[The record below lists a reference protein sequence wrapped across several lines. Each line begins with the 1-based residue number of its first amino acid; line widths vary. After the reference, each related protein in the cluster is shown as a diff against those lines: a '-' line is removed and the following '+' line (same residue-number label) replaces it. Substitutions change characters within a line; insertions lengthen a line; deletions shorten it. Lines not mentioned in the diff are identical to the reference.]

1 MTADHPQEAGAGY
14 AGRSPGATVSFIEQ
28 LLSFGTDHILQ
39 HDLLASPALTTPK
52 GAPEIAVRAA
62 TALSLARRALDLQEK
77 LAGLPLHQGQT
88 FRSVQARLR
97 QLAMLATD
105 SSEALANA
113 ADALAPVR
121 GITSLEE
128 LGAPWAMEARQLAR
142 DAVAAGRDFMAF
154 GAQDCL
160 AAAEALAA
168 DLWQRGSCPSK
179 RPAGLSPAQHAGLRA
194 IALGHVAVSDDKTV
208 HLHGDSRP
216 VAIATIR
223 SLEAR
228 GLTTRE
234 VSPLHWF
241 WSRCLPTPA
250 GHRALAATLTAP
262 ATFLSAS
269 APASRPSRPTPHTT
283 NL

>member
-1 MTADHPQEAGAGY
+1 MTPPQEAHAGY
-14 AGRSPGATVSFIEQ
+14 TGAHGPYVSFIEQ
-28 LLSFGTDHILQ
+28 LLSFGTAHVLQ

-52 GAPEIAVRAA
+52 GAPEVTVRAA
-62 TALSLARRALDLQEK
+62 TALSLAGQALALQEK
-77 LAGLPLHQGQT
+77 LAGLPLHQGRT

-105 SSEALANA
+105 SSEALVNA
-113 ADALAPVR
+113 ADALAPIR
-121 GITSLEE
+121 RITSLEE
-128 LGAPWAMEARQLAR
+128 LASPWAMEARRLAR

-168 DLWQRGSCPSK
+168 DLRQRGSSPSK
-179 RPAGLSPAQHAGLRA
+179 QPTGLSPAQHAGLRA

-241 WSRCLPTPA
+241 WSRCIPTA
-250 GHRALAATLTAP
+250 DGHRALAAMLTAP
-262 ATFLSAS
+262 ASFPPAS
-269 APASRPSRPTPHTT
+269 APAARPTRRTAHTT
-283 NL
+283 SL

>member
-1 MTADHPQEAGAGY
+1 MTADHPQEAGARY
-14 AGRSPGATVSFIEQ
+14 AGRSPGATVSFLEQ

-52 GAPEIAVRAA
+52 GAPEITVRAA
-62 TALSLARRALDLQEK
+62 TALSLARHALDLQED

-128 LGAPWAMEARQLAR
+128 LGSPWAMEARRLAR
-142 DAVAAGRDFMAF
+142 EAVAAGRDFMAF

-168 DLWQRGSCPSK
+168 DLRQRGSSPLEAARGPVPCSAR
-179 RPAGLSPAQHAGLRA
+179 RPACHRPRPCRRERRQDGAPARRQ
-194 IALGHVAVSDDKTV
+194 
-208 HLHGDSRP
+208 P
-216 VAIATIR
+216 
-223 SLEAR
+223 AR
-228 GLTTRE
+228 GHRHDPLPGSTR
-234 VSPLHWF
+234 PDH
-241 WSRCLPTPA
+241 P
-250 GHRALAATLTAP
+250 
-262 ATFLSAS
+262 
-269 APASRPSRPTPHTT
+269 
-283 NL
+283 

>member
-1 MTADHPQEAGAGY
+1 MTADHPQEADTGY

-28 LLSFGTDHILQ
+28 LLAFGTDHILQ

-62 TALSLARRALDLQEK
+62 TALSLARHALDLQEK
-77 LAGLPLHQGQT
+77 LAGLPLHQGRT

-128 LGAPWAMEARQLAR
+128 LGSPWAMEARRLAR

-168 DLWQRGSCPSK
+168 DLRQRGSSPSK
-179 RPAGLSPAQHAGLRA
+179 RPAGLSPAQHAGLHA

-228 GLTTRE
+228 GLTTSE

-241 WSRCLPTPA
+241 WSRCIPTA
-250 GHRALAATLTAP
+250 GGHRALAATLTAP
-262 ATFLSAS
+262 APAIRAS
-269 APASRPSRPTPHTT
+269 APVSRLTGRIARATS
-283 NL
+283 L

>member
-1 MTADHPQEAGAGY
+1 MTADHPQEAGARY

-28 LLSFGTDHILQ
+28 LLSFGTEHILQ

-52 GAPEIAVRAA
+52 GAPEITVRAA
-62 TALSLARRALDLQEK
+62 TALPLARHALDLQED

-160 AAAEALAA
+160 APP
-168 DLWQRGSCPSK
+168 RKRSPPTYGSGV
-179 RPAGLSPAQHAGLRA
+179 PAPRSGPRA
-194 IALGHVAVSDDKTV
+194 CRL
-208 HLHGDSRP
+208 L
-216 VAIATIR
+216 
-223 SLEAR
+223 
-228 GLTTRE
+228 
-234 VSPLHWF
+234 
-241 WSRCLPTPA
+241 
-250 GHRALAATLTAP
+250 
-262 ATFLSAS
+262 S
-269 APASRPSRPTPHTT
+269 APACGPSPSVMSP
-283 NL
+283 